1 MLRLRQLSYA
11 DKDAL
16 TKYLQEWYVNGEPI
30 VPSNTDMSRYESFE
44 SMVDRLNST
53 EVDEDWVPTTTL
65 FCFEDEMIVG
75 AVDIRHY
82 LNQRLVNIGGHVGY
96 GVCKS
101 RRGQGIA
108 SLMLQVAK
116 AFLKEIGV
124 DKVLMTT
131 NPKNVA
137 SQKVIKH
144 SGGYEIESYVK
155 KNGNLVSR
163 FEIPND

>member
-16 TKYLQEWYVNGEPI
+16 TKYLQEWYVNDEPI

-44 SMVDRLNST
+44 SMVDHLNST
-53 EVDEDWVPTTTL
+53 EVDDGWVPTTTL
-65 FCFEDEMIVG
+65 FCFENDMIVG

-96 GVCKS
+96 GVCRS

-108 SLMLQVAK
+108 SLML
-116 AFLKEIGV
+116 KE
-124 DKVLMTT
+124 
-131 NPKNVA
+131 
-137 SQKVIKH
+137 
-144 SGGYEIESYVK
+144 Y
-155 KNGNLVSR
+155 
-163 FEIPND
+163 